1 MEIIRPLEKLD
12 YQKFGPFT
20 IMEQIN
26 IVAFQLKLLNSMK
39 FHLMFHV
46 SLLLPCFYHSK
57 ETHEPPP
64 PIIIN
69 GEQEY
74 EVEGILYS
82 RISHRQLQY
91 LVHWQGYDISERS
104 WELVENL
111 SNAMEKMKNFH
122 MLYSNK
128 LKAIPCGIPCKKGG
142 DVMNTTITHCLH
154 HCLHQHNHLNH
165 HLHHQLHQHSHL
177 HHRLH

>member
-1 MEIIRPLEKLD
+1 
-12 YQKFGPFT
+12 
-20 IMEQIN
+20 
-26 IVAFQLKLLNSMK
+26 
-39 FHLMFHV
+39 MFHCCYRV
-46 SLLLPCFYHSK
+46 STILRK
-57 ETHEPPP
+57 THEPPP

-111 SNAMEKMKNFH
+111 SSAMEKMKDFH
-122 MLYSNK
+122 MRYPNK
-128 LKAIPCGIPCKKGG
+128 LKATPCGIPCKKGG

-154 HCLHQHNHLNH
+154 QHNHLNH
-165 HLHHQLHQHSHL
+165 HLHHHLHQHSRLHHHL
-177 HHRLH
+177 H